1 MAKPSS
7 TQLVLIIFLSSHVL
21 VIDASLT
28 ENGCGSR
35 RHLRKN
41 ENCLHVAGL
50 FLLSFVNGVS
60 ALWVKVLDDTS
71 LKPDTIF
78 ARFFSKHFQDSGFW
92 LFSSFPGKKHHCY
105 CRCWRLW
112 DESDIRY
119 SSIFRILVAAW
130 VWISFGWSRLW
141 NPSQKR
147 RQTNRCRPM
156 TTLGP
161 VELFCCQS
169 IWSVAV
175 PCHFTLSPEKMQDP
189 TMLAEA
195 MPRHHCL
202 KLPSF
207 RLPAA
212 YGDHGLIWAKE
223 QKHHTTNTTA

>member
-1 MAKPSS
+1 MS
-7 TQLVLIIFLSSHVL
+7 LVCSYWALWTGCPL
-21 VIDASLT
+21 
-28 ENGCGSR
+28 CGS
-35 RHLRKN
+35 
-41 ENCLHVAGL
+41 
-50 FLLSFVNGVS
+50 LSNSLGTEMHW
-60 ALWVKVLDDTS
+60 LKVLDDTS

-92 LFSSFPGKKHHCY
+92 LFSSQEKNIIATAAVEGCGTKAI
-105 CRCWRLW
+105 
-112 DESDIRY
+112 SDIHRY
-119 SSIFRILVAAW
+119 SAYWWLAW
-130 VWISFGWSRLW
+130 VWISFGWSRVW

>member
-1 MAKPSS
+1 MFWSLMPLWPRMAADAGDIFGRMKTVYMS
-7 TQLVLIIFLSSHVL
+7 LVCSYWALWTGCPL
-21 VIDASLT
+21 
-28 ENGCGSR
+28 CGS
-35 RHLRKN
+35 
-41 ENCLHVAGL
+41 
-50 FLLSFVNGVS
+50 LSNSLGTEMHW
-60 ALWVKVLDDTS
+60 LKVLDWYVPQTGYYFCKIL
-71 LKPDTIF
+71 LKTLP
-78 ARFFSKHFQDSGFW
+78 GFRV
-92 LFSSFPGKKHHCY
+92 LALLVPGKKHHCY

-147 RQTNRCRPM
+147 RQTKRCRPM